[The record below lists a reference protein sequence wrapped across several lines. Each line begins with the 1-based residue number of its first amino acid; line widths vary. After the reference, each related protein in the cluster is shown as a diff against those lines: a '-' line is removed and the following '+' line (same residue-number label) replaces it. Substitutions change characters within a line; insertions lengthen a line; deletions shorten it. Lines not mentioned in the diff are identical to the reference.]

1 MARAHGRGS
10 TTPTIPIGT
19 VRGRRAAI
27 ASFVLAVLGSLAQA
41 WALVGLGRALG
52 ALLTAGGGAVAA
64 SVAGIAG
71 TAGGGAAGGGAAA
84 AGAWRPLL
92 LQAVLAAAAAGA
104 CQIGVEVLSRTSAT
118 REEGR
123 LRSRLL
129 AHLFDLGP
137 ARAAD
142 LRSGSTVSLLTDGVE
157 RVALYRQTFLAPTAA
172 AFASPALVLA
182 LLAVVIDPLPCLV
195 LLVAVVLVPGFIIAL
210 HLKVRR
216 SSSGSRRARTRLAGA
231 YLDAIQ
237 GLTTL
242 TLARAAAR
250 TAADLRRA
258 GEDNRRAVMGLLA
271 GNQLVILVTDCLFSL
286 FFIAAAAGMAL
297 VRLRAGAIDVGDALA
312 LVLTSFVLLEPLDR
326 VGAFFYVGMGGLANQ
341 RAMRRVLG
349 ARRPDGAAPDDGG
362 PVAPPGGRDDAAPA
376 LSLHRVTASWAGGGP
391 GSDGARGRAGRGG
404 ASGRGGHGGHGEH
417 AGRGGPGG
425 PGGPGRGR
433 EGAGAVVLSDVDLTV
448 ARGEHVALIGPSGAG
463 KSTLLALASG
473 DLLPAAGT
481 VRVGGIASTAA
492 TQDEVRAAGALVA
505 QSTWL
510 FAGTIADN
518 LRLADPTA
526 TPERMWRAL
535 ERANL
540 AQEVRL
546 MPAGLDTVVGE
557 NGMGLSGGQ
566 AQRVSLA
573 RAFLAD
579 RPLLLLDEPTS
590 QVDLAGE
597 AQIIEAIDRL
607 AEGRTVL
614 TVSHRAGALTGADRV
629 IRVADGAL
637 TPVAP
642 APGGPGS
649 AGTEPDAAAPAA
661 PESEA

>member
-10 TTPTIPIGT
+10 ATPTIPIGT
-19 VRGRRAAI
+19 VRGRRANA
-27 ASFVLAVLGSLAQA
+27 ASFALTVLSSLAQA
-41 WALVGLGRALG
+41 WALVGLGRSLG
-52 ALLTAGGGAVAA
+52 ALL
-64 SVAGIAG
+64 
-71 TAGGGAAGGGAAA
+71 AAGS
-84 AGAWRPLL
+84 GAWRPLL
-92 LQAVLAAAAAGA
+92 LQAVLAAAVAGA
-104 CQIGVEVLSRTSAT
+104 CQIGVEALSRTSAA

-172 AFASPALVLA
+172 SFASPALVLA

-195 LLVAVVLVPGFIIAL
+195 LLMAVVLVPGFIIAL
-210 HLKVRR
+210 HLRVRR

-349 ARRPDGAAPDDGG
+349 ARRAPGAAPDDGA
-362 PVAPPGGRDDAAPA
+362 PAVPPGGRDDAAPA
-376 LSLHRVTASWAGGGP
+376 LSLRRVTASWAG
-391 GSDGARGRAGRGG
+391 DGD
-404 ASGRGGHGGHGEH
+404 
-417 AGRGGPGG
+417 
-425 PGGPGRGR
+425 
-433 EGAGAVVLSDVDLTV
+433 GAVVLSDVDLTV

-481 VRVGGIASTAA
+481 VRVDGIASTAA
-492 TQDEVRAAGALVA
+492 TQDEVRAIGALVA

-607 AEGRTVL
+607 AAGRTVL

-642 APGGPGS
+642 AG
-649 AGTEPDAAAPAA
+649 AT

>member
-10 TTPTIPIGT
+10 ATPTIPIGT
-19 VRGRRAAI
+19 VRGRRANA
-27 ASFVLAVLGSLAQA
+27 ASFALTVLSSLAQA
-41 WALVGLGRALG
+41 WALVGLGRSLG
-52 ALLTAGGGAVAA
+52 ALLTAGSGSAA
-64 SVAGIAG
+64 P
-71 TAGGGAAGGGAAA
+71 GAAGS
-84 AGAWRPLL
+84 GAWRPLL
-92 LQAVLAAAAAGA
+92 LQAVLAAAVSGA
-104 CQIGVEVLSRTSAT
+104 CQIVVEALSRTSAA

-142 LRSGSTVSLLTDGVE
+142 LRSGSTVSLLTDGAE

-237 GLTTL
+237 GLITL

-250 TAADLRRA
+250 TATDLRRA

-349 ARRPDGAAPDDGG
+349 ARRAPGAPRARERRAPRRS
-362 PVAPPGGRDDAAPA
+362 V
-376 LSLHRVTASWAGGGP
+376 
-391 GSDGARGRAGRGG
+391 
-404 ASGRGGHGGHGEH
+404 
-417 AGRGGPGG
+417 
-425 PGGPGRGR
+425 
-433 EGAGAVVLSDVDLTV
+433 
-448 ARGEHVALIGPSGAG
+448 
-463 KSTLLALASG
+463 
-473 DLLPAAGT
+473 
-481 VRVGGIASTAA
+481 
-492 TQDEVRAAGALVA
+492 
-505 QSTWL
+505 
-510 FAGTIADN
+510 
-518 LRLADPTA
+518 
-526 TPERMWRAL
+526 
-535 ERANL
+535 
-540 AQEVRL
+540 
-546 MPAGLDTVVGE
+546 
-557 NGMGLSGGQ
+557 
-566 AQRVSLA
+566 
-573 RAFLAD
+573 
-579 RPLLLLDEPTS
+579 RPLRS
-590 QVDLAGE
+590 
-597 AQIIEAIDRL
+597 
-607 AEGRTVL
+607 
-614 TVSHRAGALTGADRV
+614 
-629 IRVADGAL
+629 
-637 TPVAP
+637 AP
-642 APGGPGS
+642 R
-649 AGTEPDAAAPAA
+649 PAA
-661 PESEA
+661 PHRRPPEPQGRRGRSGPGARHHRPRLDLRLPRRRIPG

>member
-10 TTPTIPIGT
+10 ATPTIPIGT
-19 VRGRRAAI
+19 VRGWRANAV
-27 ASFVLAVLGSLAQA
+27 SFALTVLSSLAQA
-41 WALVGLGRALG
+41 WALVGLGRSLG
-52 ALLTAGGGAVAA
+52 ALLTAGSGSAA
-64 SVAGIAG
+64 P
-71 TAGGGAAGGGAAA
+71 GAAGS
-84 AGAWRPLL
+84 GAWRPLL
-92 LQAVLAAAAAGA
+92 LQAVLAAAVAGA
-104 CQIGVEVLSRTSAT
+104 CQIGVEALSRTSAA

-172 AFASPALVLA
+172 SFASPALVLA

-195 LLVAVVLVPGFIIAL
+195 LLMAVVLVPGFIIAL
-210 HLKVRR
+210 HLRVRR

-349 ARRPDGAAPDDGG
+349 ARRAPGAAPDDGA
-362 PVAPPGGRDDAAPA
+362 PAAPPGGRDDAPA
-376 LSLHRVTASWAGGGP
+376 LSLRRVTASWAGDGAGA
-391 GSDGARGRAGRGG
+391 DGARGRGDRGRAVGRDDRAGRD
-404 ASGRGGHGGHGEH
+404 
-417 AGRGGPGG
+417 
-425 PGGPGRGR
+425 
-433 EGAGAVVLSDVDLTV
+433 GAGDVVLSDVDLTV

-492 TQDEVRAAGALVA
+492 TQDEVRATGALVA

-557 NGMGLSGGQ
+557 NGLGLSGGQ

-607 AEGRTVL
+607 AAGRTVL

-642 APGGPGS
+642 AG
-649 AGTEPDAAAPAA
+649 AT

>member
-52 ALLTAGGGAVAA
+52 ALLTAGGGAV
-64 SVAGIAG
+64 
-71 TAGGGAAGGGAAA
+71 A

-349 ARRPDGAAPDDGG
+349 ARRAPGAAPDDGA
-362 PVAPPGGRDDAAPA
+362 PAVPPGGRDDAAPA
-376 LSLHRVTASWAGGGP
+376 LSLRRVTASWAG
-391 GSDGARGRAGRGG
+391 DGD
-404 ASGRGGHGGHGEH
+404 
-417 AGRGGPGG
+417 
-425 PGGPGRGR
+425 
-433 EGAGAVVLSDVDLTV
+433 GAVVLSDVDLTV

-557 NGMGLSGGQ
+557 NGLGLSGGQ

-607 AEGRTVL
+607 AAGRTVL

-637 TPVAP
+637 TPVGPEP
-642 APGGPGS
+642 AVPGPG
-649 AGTEPDAAAPAA
+649 TT
-661 PESEA
+661 ESEA

>member
-19 VRGRRAAI
+19 VRGRRADA
-27 ASFVLAVLGSLAQA
+27 ASFALAVLSSLAQA
-41 WALVGLGRALG
+41 WALVGLGRGLG
-52 ALLTAGGGAVAA
+52 ALLAAGSGAAVP
-64 SVAGIAG
+64 
-71 TAGGGAAGGGAAA
+71 GAAGS
-84 AGAWRPLL
+84 GAWRPLLL
-92 LQAVLAAAAAGA
+92 LQAVLAAAVSGA
-104 CQIGVEVLSRTSAT
+104 CQIGVEALSRTSAA

-142 LRSGSTVSLLTDGVE
+142 LRSGSTVSLLTDGAE

-172 AFASPALVLA
+172 SFASPALVLA

-349 ARRPDGAAPDDGG
+349 ARRAPGAAPDDGA
-362 PVAPPGGRDDAAPA
+362 PAVPPGGRDAAPA
-376 LSLHRVTASWAGGGP
+376 LSLRRVTASWAG
-391 GSDGARGRAGRGG
+391 DGAGD
-404 ASGRGGHGGHGEH
+404 
-417 AGRGGPGG
+417 
-425 PGGPGRGR
+425 
-433 EGAGAVVLSDVDLTV
+433 VVLSDVDLTV

-492 TQDEVRAAGALVA
+492 TQDEVRAASALVA

-607 AEGRTVL
+607 AAGRTVL

-637 TPVAP
+637 TPV
-642 APGGPGS
+642 GP
-649 AGTEPDAAAPAA
+649 EPAA
-661 PESEA
+661 PGPGTTESEA

>member
-1 MARAHGRGS
+1 M
-10 TTPTIPIGT
+10 
-19 VRGRRAAI
+19 
-27 ASFVLAVLGSLAQA
+27 
-41 WALVGLGRALG
+41 
-52 ALLTAGGGAVAA
+52 
-64 SVAGIAG
+64 
-71 TAGGGAAGGGAAA
+71 
-84 AGAWRPLL
+84 
-92 LQAVLAAAAAGA
+92 
-104 CQIGVEVLSRTSAT
+104 
-118 REEGR
+118 
-123 LRSRLL
+123 
-129 AHLFDLGP
+129 
-137 ARAAD
+137 
-142 LRSGSTVSLLTDGVE
+142 
-157 RVALYRQTFLAPTAA
+157 
-172 AFASPALVLA
+172 
-182 LLAVVIDPLPCLV
+182 
-195 LLVAVVLVPGFIIAL
+195 AVVLVPGFIIAL

-349 ARRPDGAAPDDGG
+349 ARRAPGAAPDDGA
-362 PVAPPGGRDDAAPA
+362 PAVPPGGRDDAAPA
-376 LSLHRVTASWAGGGP
+376 LSLRRVTASWAGNG
-391 GSDGARGRAGRGG
+391 D
-404 ASGRGGHGGHGEH
+404 
-417 AGRGGPGG
+417 
-425 PGGPGRGR
+425 
-433 EGAGAVVLSDVDLTV
+433 GAVVLSDVDLTV

-557 NGMGLSGGQ
+557 NGLGLSGGQ

-607 AEGRTVL
+607 AAGRTVL

-637 TPVAP
+637 TPVGPEPVAT
-642 APGGPGS
+642 GPGTTGP
-649 AGTEPDAAAPAA
+649 GTT
-661 PESEA
+661 ESEA

>member
-1 MARAHGRGS
+1 MARVHGRGS

-19 VRGRRAAI
+19 VRGRRADA
-27 ASFVLAVLGSLAQA
+27 ASFALAVLSSLAQA
-41 WALVGLGRALG
+41 WALVGLGRGLG
-52 ALLTAGGGAVAA
+52 ALLAAGSGATAP
-64 SVAGIAG
+64 
-71 TAGGGAAGGGAAA
+71 GAAGP
-84 AGAWRPLL
+84 GAWRPLL
-92 LQAVLAAAAAGA
+92 LQAVLAAAVSGV
-104 CQIGVEVLSRTSAT
+104 CQIGVEALSRTSAA

-142 LRSGSTVSLLTDGVE
+142 LRSGSTVSLLTDGAE

-210 HLKVRR
+210 HLRVRR

-297 VRLRAGAIDVGDALA
+297 VRLRAGAINVGDALA

-349 ARRPDGAAPDDGG
+349 ARRAPGAAPDDGA
-362 PVAPPGGRDDAAPA
+362 PAVPPGGRDDAAPA
-376 LSLHRVTASWAGGGP
+376 LSLRRVTASWAGNGDGP
-391 GSDGARGRAGRGG
+391 
-404 ASGRGGHGGHGEH
+404 
-417 AGRGGPGG
+417 
-425 PGGPGRGR
+425 
-433 EGAGAVVLSDVDLTV
+433 VVLSDVDLTV

-557 NGMGLSGGQ
+557 NGLGLSGGQ

-607 AEGRTVL
+607 AAGRTVL

-637 TPVAP
+637 TPVGPEP
-642 APGGPGS
+642 AVPGPAGPEPAVPGPG
-649 AGTEPDAAAPAA
+649 TT
-661 PESEA
+661 ESEA

>member
-19 VRGRRAAI
+19 VRGRRADA
-27 ASFVLAVLGSLAQA
+27 ASFALAVLSSLAQA
-41 WALVGLGRALG
+41 WALVGLGRGLG
-52 ALLTAGGGAVAA
+52 ALL
-64 SVAGIAG
+64 
-71 TAGGGAAGGGAAA
+71 AAGSGATGS
-84 AGAWRPLL
+84 GAWRPLL

-104 CQIGVEVLSRTSAT
+104 CQIVVEALSRTSAA

-142 LRSGSTVSLLTDGVE
+142 LRSGSTVSLLTDGAE

-349 ARRPDGAAPDDGG
+349 ARRAPGAAPDDGA
-362 PVAPPGGRDDAAPA
+362 PAVPPGGRDDAAPA
-376 LSLHRVTASWAGGGP
+376 LSLRRVTASWAGNGDGA
-391 GSDGARGRAGRGG
+391 DGARGRGGRTGCDG
-404 ASGRGGHGGHGEH
+404 ADGRD
-417 AGRGGPGG
+417 
-425 PGGPGRGR
+425 
-433 EGAGAVVLSDVDLTV
+433 GAGDVVLSDVDLTV

-557 NGMGLSGGQ
+557 NGLGLSGGQ

-607 AEGRTVL
+607 AAGRTVL

-637 TPVAP
+637 TPV
-642 APGGPGS
+642 GP
-649 AGTEPDAAAPAA
+649 EPAA
-661 PESEA
+661 PGPVATGPGTTGPGTTESEA

>member
-19 VRGRRAAI
+19 VRGRRADA
-27 ASFVLAVLGSLAQA
+27 ASFALAVLSSLAQA
-41 WALVGLGRALG
+41 WALVGLGRGLG
-52 ALLTAGGGAVAA
+52 ALL
-64 SVAGIAG
+64 
-71 TAGGGAAGGGAAA
+71 AAGSGATAPGA
-84 AGAWRPLL
+84 TGPGAWRPLL
-92 LQAVLAAAAAGA
+92 LQAVLAAAVSGA
-104 CQIGVEVLSRTSAT
+104 CQIVVEALSRTSAA

-142 LRSGSTVSLLTDGVE
+142 LRSGSTVSLLTDGAE

-349 ARRPDGAAPDDGG
+349 ARRAPGAAPDDGA
-362 PVAPPGGRDDAAPA
+362 PAVPPGGRDDAAPA
-376 LSLHRVTASWAGGGP
+376 LSLRRVTASWAGNG
-391 GSDGARGRAGRGG
+391 D
-404 ASGRGGHGGHGEH
+404 
-417 AGRGGPGG
+417 
-425 PGGPGRGR
+425 
-433 EGAGAVVLSDVDLTV
+433 GAVVLSDVDLTV

-557 NGMGLSGGQ
+557 NGLGLSGGQ

-607 AEGRTVL
+607 AAGRTVL

-637 TPVAP
+637 TPVGPEP
-642 APGGPGS
+642 AVPGPG
-649 AGTEPDAAAPAA
+649 TT
-661 PESEA
+661 ESEA

>member
-10 TTPTIPIGT
+10 TIPTIPIGT
-19 VRGRRAAI
+19 VRGRRANA
-27 ASFVLAVLGSLAQA
+27 ASFALTVLSSLAQA
-41 WALVGLGRALG
+41 WALVGLGRSLG
-52 ALLTAGGGAVAA
+52 ALLAA
-64 SVAGIAG
+64 SS
-71 TAGGGAAGGGAAA
+71 GAAA
-84 AGAWRPLL
+84 PSAAGSGAWRPLL
-92 LQAVLAAAAAGA
+92 LQAVLAAAVAGA
-104 CQIGVEVLSRTSAT
+104 CQIGVEALSRTSAT

-172 AFASPALVLA
+172 SFASPALVLA

-231 YLDAIQ
+231 HLDAIQ

-286 FFIAAAAGMAL
+286 FFIAATAGMAL

-349 ARRPDGAAPDDGG
+349 TRRTAGAAPDDGA
-362 PVAPPGGRDDAAPA
+362 PAAPPGEWDNASPA
-376 LSLHRVTASWAGGGP
+376 LSLRRVTASWAG
-391 GSDGARGRAGRGG
+391 DGAGSR
-404 ASGRGGHGGHGEH
+404 SE
-417 AGRGGPGG
+417 
-425 PGGPGRGR
+425 
-433 EGAGAVVLSDVDLTV
+433 
-448 ARGEHVALIGPSGAG
+448 
-463 KSTLLALASG
+463 
-473 DLLPAAGT
+473 
-481 VRVGGIASTAA
+481 
-492 TQDEVRAAGALVA
+492 
-505 QSTWL
+505 
-510 FAGTIADN
+510 
-518 LRLADPTA
+518 
-526 TPERMWRAL
+526 ERR
-535 ERANL
+535 
-540 AQEVRL
+540 
-546 MPAGLDTVVGE
+546 
-557 NGMGLSGGQ
+557 
-566 AQRVSLA
+566 
-573 RAFLAD
+573 
-579 RPLLLLDEPTS
+579 
-590 QVDLAGE
+590 
-597 AQIIEAIDRL
+597 
-607 AEGRTVL
+607 
-614 TVSHRAGALTGADRV
+614 
-629 IRVADGAL
+629 
-637 TPVAP
+637 
-642 APGGPGS
+642 
-649 AGTEPDAAAPAA
+649 
-661 PESEA
+661 

>member
-19 VRGRRAAI
+19 VRGRRADA
-27 ASFVLAVLGSLAQA
+27 ASFALAVLSSLAQA
-41 WALVGLGRALG
+41 WALVGLGRGLG
-52 ALLTAGGGAVAA
+52 ALLAA
-64 SVAGIAG
+64 SSGA
-71 TAGGGAAGGGAAA
+71 TAP
-84 AGAWRPLL
+84 GAWRPLL
-92 LQAVLAAAAAGA
+92 LQAVLAAAVSGA
-104 CQIGVEVLSRTSAT
+104 CQIVVEILSRTSAA

-142 LRSGSTVSLLTDGVE
+142 LRSGSTVSLLTDGAE

-349 ARRPDGAAPDDGG
+349 ARRAPGAAPDDGA
-362 PVAPPGGRDDAAPA
+362 PAVPPGGRDDAAPA
-376 LSLHRVTASWAGGGP
+376 LSLRRVTASWAGNGDGP
-391 GSDGARGRAGRGG
+391 
-404 ASGRGGHGGHGEH
+404 
-417 AGRGGPGG
+417 
-425 PGGPGRGR
+425 
-433 EGAGAVVLSDVDLTV
+433 VVLSDVDLTV

-557 NGMGLSGGQ
+557 NGLGLSGGQ

-607 AEGRTVL
+607 AAGRTVL

-642 APGGPGS
+642 EPVATGPG
-649 AGTEPDAAAPAA
+649 TT
-661 PESEA
+661 ESEA

>member
-19 VRGRRAAI
+19 VRGRRADA
-27 ASFVLAVLGSLAQA
+27 ASFALAVLSSLAQA
-41 WALVGLGRALG
+41 WALVGLGRGLG
-52 ALLTAGGGAVAA
+52 ALLAA
-64 SVAGIAG
+64 SSGA
-71 TAGGGAAGGGAAA
+71 TAPGAAA
-84 AGAWRPLL
+84 PGAWRPLL
-92 LQAVLAAAAAGA
+92 LQAVLAAAVSGA
-104 CQIGVEVLSRTSAT
+104 CQIVVEILSRTSAA

-172 AFASPALVLA
+172 SFASPALVLA

-349 ARRPDGAAPDDGG
+349 ARRAPGAAPDDGA
-362 PVAPPGGRDDAAPA
+362 PAVPPGGRDDAAPA
-376 LSLHRVTASWAGGGP
+376 LSLRRVTASWAGNG
-391 GSDGARGRAGRGG
+391 D
-404 ASGRGGHGGHGEH
+404 
-417 AGRGGPGG
+417 
-425 PGGPGRGR
+425 
-433 EGAGAVVLSDVDLTV
+433 GAVVLSDVDLTV

-607 AEGRTVL
+607 AAGRTVL

-637 TPVAP
+637 TPA
-642 APGGPGS
+642 GP
-649 AGTEPDAAAPAA
+649 EPAA
-661 PESEA
+661 PGPGTTGPGTTESEA

>member
-19 VRGRRAAI
+19 VRGRRADA
-27 ASFVLAVLGSLAQA
+27 ASFALAVLSSLAQA
-41 WALVGLGRALG
+41 WALVGLGRGLG
-52 ALLTAGGGAVAA
+52 ALL
-64 SVAGIAG
+64 
-71 TAGGGAAGGGAAA
+71 AAGSGATAP
-84 AGAWRPLL
+84 GAWRPLL
-92 LQAVLAAAAAGA
+92 LQAVLAAAVSGA
-104 CQIGVEVLSRTSAT
+104 CQIVVEALSRTSAA

-142 LRSGSTVSLLTDGVE
+142 LRSGSTVSLLTDGAE

-195 LLVAVVLVPGFIIAL
+195 LLMAVVLVPGFIIAL

-349 ARRPDGAAPDDGG
+349 ARRAPGAAPDDGA
-362 PVAPPGGRDDAAPA
+362 PAVPPGGRDDAAPA
-376 LSLHRVTASWAGGGP
+376 LSLRRVTASWAGDGAGA
-391 GSDGARGRAGRGG
+391 DGARGRGDRGRAAGRDD
-404 ASGRGGHGGHGEH
+404 R
-417 AGRGGPGG
+417 AGRD
-425 PGGPGRGR
+425 
-433 EGAGAVVLSDVDLTV
+433 GAGDVVLSDVDLTV

-607 AEGRTVL
+607 AAGRTVL

-637 TPVAP
+637 TPVGPEPVAT
-642 APGGPGS
+642 GPGTTGP
-649 AGTEPDAAAPAA
+649 GTT
-661 PESEA
+661 ESEA

>member
-19 VRGRRAAI
+19 VRGRRADA
-27 ASFVLAVLGSLAQA
+27 ASFALAVLSSLAQA
-41 WALVGLGRALG
+41 WALVGLGRSLG
-52 ALLTAGGGAVAA
+52 ALL
-64 SVAGIAG
+64 
-71 TAGGGAAGGGAAA
+71 AAGSGATAPGA
-84 AGAWRPLL
+84 TAPGAWPPLL
-92 LQAVLAAAAAGA
+92 LQVVLAAAVSGA
-104 CQIGVEVLSRTSAT
+104 CQIVVEALSRTSAA

-142 LRSGSTVSLLTDGVE
+142 LRSGSTVSLLTDGAE

-297 VRLRAGAIDVGDALA
+297 IRLRAGAIDVGDALA

-349 ARRPDGAAPDDGG
+349 ARRAPGAAPDDGA
-362 PVAPPGGRDDAAPA
+362 PAVPPGGRDDAAPA
-376 LSLHRVTASWAGGGP
+376 LSLRRVTASWAGNGDGA
-391 GSDGARGRAGRGG
+391 DGARGRDGRAGRGG
-404 ASGRGGHGGHGEH
+404 RSHPAPGRGAPDGAPGRGGRT
-417 AGRGGPGG
+417 GRDGAD
-425 PGGPGRGR
+425 GRD
-433 EGAGAVVLSDVDLTV
+433 GAGDVVLSDVDLTV

-557 NGMGLSGGQ
+557 NGLGLSGGQ

-607 AEGRTVL
+607 AAGRTVL

-637 TPVAP
+637 TPVGP
-642 APGGPGS
+642 EPVAPGPAGPEPAVPGPG
-649 AGTEPDAAAPAA
+649 TT
-661 PESEA
+661 ESED

>member
-19 VRGRRAAI
+19 VRGRRANAG
-27 ASFVLAVLGSLAQA
+27 SFALTVLSSLAQA
-41 WALVGLGRALG
+41 WALVGLGRSLG
-52 ALLTAGGGAVAA
+52 ALLTAGSGSAA
-64 SVAGIAG
+64 P
-71 TAGGGAAGGGAAA
+71 GAAGS
-84 AGAWRPLL
+84 GAWRPLL
-92 LQAVLAAAAAGA
+92 LQAVLAAAVSGA
-104 CQIGVEVLSRTSAT
+104 CQIVVEALSRTSAA

-142 LRSGSTVSLLTDGVE
+142 LRSGSTVSLLTDGAE

-349 ARRPDGAAPDDGG
+349 ARRAPGAAPDDGA
-362 PVAPPGGRDDAAPA
+362 PAVPPGGRDDAAPA
-376 LSLHRVTASWAGGGP
+376 LSLRRVTASWAGNG
-391 GSDGARGRAGRGG
+391 D
-404 ASGRGGHGGHGEH
+404 
-417 AGRGGPGG
+417 
-425 PGGPGRGR
+425 
-433 EGAGAVVLSDVDLTV
+433 GAVVLSDVDLTV

-557 NGMGLSGGQ
+557 NGLGLSGGQ

-607 AEGRTVL
+607 AAGRTVL

-637 TPVAP
+637 TPVGPEPVAT
-642 APGGPGS
+642 GPGTTGP
-649 AGTEPDAAAPAA
+649 GTT
-661 PESEA
+661 ESEA

>member
-1 MARAHGRGS
+1 M
-10 TTPTIPIGT
+10 
-19 VRGRRAAI
+19 
-27 ASFVLAVLGSLAQA
+27 
-41 WALVGLGRALG
+41 
-52 ALLTAGGGAVAA
+52 
-64 SVAGIAG
+64 
-71 TAGGGAAGGGAAA
+71 
-84 AGAWRPLL
+84 
-92 LQAVLAAAAAGA
+92 
-104 CQIGVEVLSRTSAT
+104 
-118 REEGR
+118 
-123 LRSRLL
+123 
-129 AHLFDLGP
+129 
-137 ARAAD
+137 
-142 LRSGSTVSLLTDGVE
+142 
-157 RVALYRQTFLAPTAA
+157 
-172 AFASPALVLA
+172 
-182 LLAVVIDPLPCLV
+182 
-195 LLVAVVLVPGFIIAL
+195 
-210 HLKVRR
+210 
-216 SSSGSRRARTRLAGA
+216 
-231 YLDAIQ
+231 
-237 GLTTL
+237 
-242 TLARAAAR
+242 
-250 TAADLRRA
+250 
-258 GEDNRRAVMGLLA
+258 
-271 GNQLVILVTDCLFSL
+271 
-286 FFIAAAAGMAL
+286 
-297 VRLRAGAIDVGDALA
+297 
-312 LVLTSFVLLEPLDR
+312 
-326 VGAFFYVGMGGLANQ
+326 
-341 RAMRRVLG
+341 
-349 ARRPDGAAPDDGG
+349 
-362 PVAPPGGRDDAAPA
+362 
-376 LSLHRVTASWAGGGP
+376 
-391 GSDGARGRAGRGG
+391 
-404 ASGRGGHGGHGEH
+404 
-417 AGRGGPGG
+417 
-425 PGGPGRGR
+425 
-433 EGAGAVVLSDVDLTV
+433 LSDVDLTV

-607 AEGRTVL
+607 AAGRTVL

-637 TPVAP
+637 TPVGSGP
-642 APGGPGS
+642 AGP
-649 AGTEPDAAAPAA
+649 EPAA
-661 PESEA
+661 PGPGTTGPGTTESEA

>member
-10 TTPTIPIGT
+10 ATPTIPIGT
-19 VRGRRAAI
+19 VRGRRANA
-27 ASFVLAVLGSLAQA
+27 ASFALTVLSSLAQA
-41 WALVGLGRALG
+41 WALVGLGRSLG
-52 ALLTAGGGAVAA
+52 ALLAAGSGSAA
-64 SVAGIAG
+64 P
-71 TAGGGAAGGGAAA
+71 GAAGS
-84 AGAWRPLL
+84 GAWRPLL
-92 LQAVLAAAAAGA
+92 LQAVLAAAVAGA
-104 CQIGVEVLSRTSAT
+104 CQIGVEALSRTSAA

-172 AFASPALVLA
+172 SFASPALVLA

-195 LLVAVVLVPGFIIAL
+195 LLMAVVLVPGFIIAL

-286 FFIAAAAGMAL
+286 FFIAATAGMAL

-349 ARRPDGAAPDDGG
+349 ARRTAGAAPDDGA
-362 PVAPPGGRDDAAPA
+362 PAAPPGGRDDAAPA
-376 LSLHRVTASWAGGGP
+376 LSLRRVTASWAGDGAGA
-391 GSDGARGRAGRGG
+391 DGARGRGDRGRAAGRDD
-404 ASGRGGHGGHGEH
+404 R
-417 AGRGGPGG
+417 AGRDGDGG
-425 PGGPGRGR
+425 RD
-433 EGAGAVVLSDVDLTV
+433 GAGDVVLSDVDLTV

-481 VRVGGIASTAA
+481 VRVDGIASTAA

-557 NGMGLSGGQ
+557 NGLGLSGGQ

-607 AEGRTVL
+607 AAGRTVL

-642 APGGPGS
+642 P
-649 AGTEPDAAAPAA
+649 AAPAGA
-661 PESEA
+661 TPESEA

>member
-19 VRGRRAAI
+19 VRGRRADA
-27 ASFVLAVLGSLAQA
+27 ASFALAVLSSLAQA
-41 WALVGLGRALG
+41 WALVGLGRGLG
-52 ALLTAGGGAVAA
+52 ALLAA
-64 SVAGIAG
+64 SSGA
-71 TAGGGAAGGGAAA
+71 TAP
-84 AGAWRPLL
+84 GAWRPLL
-92 LQAVLAAAAAGA
+92 LQAVLAAAVSGA
-104 CQIGVEVLSRTSAT
+104 CQIVVEILSRTSAA

-142 LRSGSTVSLLTDGVE
+142 LRSGSTVSLLTDGAE

-286 FFIAAAAGMAL
+286 FFIAAAAGMSL
-297 VRLRAGAIDVGDALA
+297 IRLRAGAIDVGDALA

-349 ARRPDGAAPDDGG
+349 ARRAPGAAPDDGA
-362 PVAPPGGRDDAAPA
+362 PAVPPGGRDDAAPA
-376 LSLHRVTASWAGGGP
+376 LSLRRVTASWAGN
-391 GSDGARGRAGRGG
+391 
-404 ASGRGGHGGHGEH
+404 
-417 AGRGGPGG
+417 
-425 PGGPGRGR
+425 
-433 EGAGAVVLSDVDLTV
+433 GAGAVVLSDVDLTV

-557 NGMGLSGGQ
+557 NGLGLSGGQ

-607 AEGRTVL
+607 AAGRTVL

-637 TPVAP
+637 TPVGP
-642 APGGPGS
+642 EPVAPGPAGPEPAVPGPG
-649 AGTEPDAAAPAA
+649 TT
-661 PESEA
+661 ESEA

>member
-19 VRGRRAAI
+19 VRGRRAGA
-27 ASFVLAVLGSLAQA
+27 ASFALAVLSSLAQA
-41 WALVGLGRALG
+41 WALVGLGRGLG
-52 ALLTAGGGAVAA
+52 ALL
-64 SVAGIAG
+64 
-71 TAGGGAAGGGAAA
+71 AAGSGATAP
-84 AGAWRPLL
+84 GAWRPLL
-92 LQAVLAAAAAGA
+92 LQAVLAAAVSGA
-104 CQIGVEVLSRTSAT
+104 CQIVVEALSRTSAA

-129 AHLFDLGP
+129 GHLFDLGP

-172 AFASPALVLA
+172 SFASPALVLA

-195 LLVAVVLVPGFIIAL
+195 LLMAVVLVPGFIIAL
-210 HLKVRR
+210 HLRVRR

-349 ARRPDGAAPDDGG
+349 ARRAPGAAPDDGA
-362 PVAPPGGRDDAAPA
+362 PAVPPGGRDDAAPA
-376 LSLHRVTASWAGGGP
+376 LSLRRVTASWAGNGDGP
-391 GSDGARGRAGRGG
+391 
-404 ASGRGGHGGHGEH
+404 
-417 AGRGGPGG
+417 
-425 PGGPGRGR
+425 
-433 EGAGAVVLSDVDLTV
+433 VVLSDVDLTV
-448 ARGEHVALIGPSGAG
+448 ARGEHVALVGPSGAG

-557 NGMGLSGGQ
+557 NGLGLSGGQ

-607 AEGRTVL
+607 AAGRTVL

-642 APGGPGS
+642 
-649 AGTEPDAAAPAA
+649 EPAA
-661 PESEA
+661 PGPGTTESEA

>member
-52 ALLTAGGGAVAA
+52 ALLTAGGGAV
-64 SVAGIAG
+64 
-71 TAGGGAAGGGAAA
+71 A

-142 LRSGSTVSLLTDGVE
+142 LRSGSTVSLLTDGAE

-210 HLKVRR
+210 HLRVRR

-376 LSLHRVTASWAGGGP
+376 LSLRRVTASWAG
-391 GSDGARGRAGRGG
+391 DGD
-404 ASGRGGHGGHGEH
+404 
-417 AGRGGPGG
+417 
-425 PGGPGRGR
+425 
-433 EGAGAVVLSDVDLTV
+433 GAVVLSDVDLTV

-492 TQDEVRAAGALVA
+492 TQDEVRAASALVA

-557 NGMGLSGGQ
+557 NGLGLSGGQ

-607 AEGRTVL
+607 AAGRTVL

-637 TPVAP
+637 TPV
-642 APGGPGS
+642 GP
-649 AGTEPDAAAPAA
+649 EPAA
-661 PESEA
+661 PGPAGPEPAAPGPGTTGPGTTESEA

>member
-19 VRGRRAAI
+19 VRGRRADAV
-27 ASFVLAVLGSLAQA
+27 SFALAVLSSLAQA
-41 WALVGLGRALG
+41 WALVGLGRGLG
-52 ALLTAGGGAVAA
+52 ALL
-64 SVAGIAG
+64 
-71 TAGGGAAGGGAAA
+71 AAGSGATAP
-84 AGAWRPLL
+84 GAWPPLL
-92 LQAVLAAAAAGA
+92 LQAVLAAAVSGA
-104 CQIGVEVLSRTSAT
+104 CQIVVEALSRTSAA

-142 LRSGSTVSLLTDGVE
+142 LRSGSTVSLLTDGAE

-349 ARRPDGAAPDDGG
+349 ARRAPGAAPDDGA
-362 PVAPPGGRDDAAPA
+362 PAVPPGGRDDAAPA
-376 LSLHRVTASWAGGGP
+376 LSLRRVTASWAGDGAGA
-391 GSDGARGRAGRGG
+391 DGARGRDGAGRGG
-404 ASGRGGHGGHGEH
+404 RPHPAPGRGASDGAPGRGGRT
-417 AGRGGPGG
+417 GRD
-425 PGGPGRGR
+425 
-433 EGAGAVVLSDVDLTV
+433 GAGDVVLSDVDLTV
-448 ARGEHVALIGPSGAG
+448 ARGEHVALVGPSGAG

-510 FAGTIADN
+510 FAGTIAYN
-518 LRLADPTA
+518 LRLADPA
-526 TPERMWRAL
+526 AGPERMWQAL

-540 AQEVRL
+540 AEEVRL

-557 NGMGLSGGQ
+557 NGLGLSGGQ

-607 AEGRTVL
+607 AAGRTVL

-637 TPVAP
+637 TPVGP
-642 APGGPGS
+642 EPVAPGPVATGPG
-649 AGTEPDAAAPAA
+649 TT
-661 PESEA
+661 ESEA

>member
-19 VRGRRAAI
+19 VRGRRADA
-27 ASFVLAVLGSLAQA
+27 ASFALAVLSSLAQA
-41 WALVGLGRALG
+41 WALVGLGRSLG
-52 ALLTAGGGAVAA
+52 ALL
-64 SVAGIAG
+64 
-71 TAGGGAAGGGAAA
+71 AAGSGATAP
-84 AGAWRPLL
+84 GAWPPLL
-92 LQAVLAAAAAGA
+92 LQAVLAAAVSGA
-104 CQIGVEVLSRTSAT
+104 CQIVVEILSRTSAA
-118 REEGR
+118 REESR

-142 LRSGSTVSLLTDGVE
+142 LRSGSTVSLLTDGAE

-349 ARRPDGAAPDDGG
+349 ARRAPGAAPDDGA
-362 PVAPPGGRDDAAPA
+362 PAVPPGGRDDAAPA
-376 LSLHRVTASWAGGGP
+376 LSLRRVTASWAGNGDGP
-391 GSDGARGRAGRGG
+391 
-404 ASGRGGHGGHGEH
+404 
-417 AGRGGPGG
+417 
-425 PGGPGRGR
+425 
-433 EGAGAVVLSDVDLTV
+433 VVLSDVDLTV

-557 NGMGLSGGQ
+557 NGLGLSGGQ

-607 AEGRTVL
+607 AAGRTVL

-637 TPVAP
+637 TPVGP
-642 APGGPGS
+642 EPVAPGPVATGPGT
-649 AGTEPDAAAPAA
+649 A
-661 PESEA
+661 ESEA

>member
-19 VRGRRAAI
+19 VRGRRADAG
-27 ASFVLAVLGSLAQA
+27 SFALAVLSSLAQA
-41 WALVGLGRALG
+41 WALVGLGRGLG
-52 ALLTAGGGAVAA
+52 ALLAAGSGAAVP
-64 SVAGIAG
+64 
-71 TAGGGAAGGGAAA
+71 GAAGS
-84 AGAWRPLL
+84 GAWRPLLL
-92 LQAVLAAAAAGA
+92 LQAVLAAAVSGA
-104 CQIGVEVLSRTSAT
+104 CQIGVEALSRTSAV

-172 AFASPALVLA
+172 SFASPALVLA

-210 HLKVRR
+210 HLRVRR

-349 ARRPDGAAPDDGG
+349 ARRAPGAAPDDGA
-362 PVAPPGGRDDAAPA
+362 PAVPPGGRDDAAPA
-376 LSLHRVTASWAGGGP
+376 LSLRRVTASWVGDGAGA
-391 GSDGARGRAGRGG
+391 DGARGRGGRAGRD
-404 ASGRGGHGGHGEH
+404 
-417 AGRGGPGG
+417 
-425 PGGPGRGR
+425 
-433 EGAGAVVLSDVDLTV
+433 GAGDVVLSDVDLTV

-607 AEGRTVL
+607 AAGRTVL

-637 TPVAP
+637 TPV
-642 APGGPGS
+642 GS
-649 AGTEPDAAAPAA
+649 GPAA
-661 PESEA
+661 PRPGTTGPGTTESEA

>member
-19 VRGRRAAI
+19 VRGRRANA
-27 ASFVLAVLGSLAQA
+27 ASFALTVLSSLAQA
-41 WALVGLGRALG
+41 WALVDLGRSLG
-52 ALLTAGGGAVAA
+52 ALLAAGSGSAA
-64 SVAGIAG
+64 P
-71 TAGGGAAGGGAAA
+71 GAAGS
-84 AGAWRPLL
+84 GAWRPLL
-92 LQAVLAAAAAGA
+92 LQAVLAAAVSGA
-104 CQIGVEVLSRTSAT
+104 CQIVVEILSRTSAA

-142 LRSGSTVSLLTDGVE
+142 LRSGSTVSLLTDGAE

-297 VRLRAGAIDVGDALA
+297 IRLRAGAIDVGDALA

-349 ARRPDGAAPDDGG
+349 ARRAPGATPDDGA
-362 PVAPPGGRDDAAPA
+362 PAVPPGGRDDAAPA
-376 LSLHRVTASWAGGGP
+376 LSLRRVTASWAGNGDGA
-391 GSDGARGRAGRGG
+391 DGARGRGGRAGRDGAGG
-404 ASGRGGHGGHGEH
+404 RDGD
-417 AGRGGPGG
+417 
-425 PGGPGRGR
+425 
-433 EGAGAVVLSDVDLTV
+433 GAVVLSDVDLTV

-557 NGMGLSGGQ
+557 NGLGLSGGQ

-607 AEGRTVL
+607 AAGRTVL

-637 TPVAP
+637 TPVGP
-642 APGGPGS
+642 EPVAPGPVATGPGTTGP
-649 AGTEPDAAAPAA
+649 GTT
-661 PESEA
+661 ESEA

>member
-19 VRGRRAAI
+19 VRGRRADA
-27 ASFVLAVLGSLAQA
+27 ASFALAVLSSLAQA
-41 WALVGLGRALG
+41 WALVGLGRGLG
-52 ALLTAGGGAVAA
+52 ALLAA
-64 SVAGIAG
+64 SSGA
-71 TAGGGAAGGGAAA
+71 TAP
-84 AGAWRPLL
+84 GAWRPLL
-92 LQAVLAAAAAGA
+92 LQAVLAAAVSGA
-104 CQIGVEVLSRTSAT
+104 CQIVVEILSRTSAA

-142 LRSGSTVSLLTDGVE
+142 LRSGSTVSLLTDGAE

-349 ARRPDGAAPDDGG
+349 ARRAPGAAPDDGA
-362 PVAPPGGRDDAAPA
+362 PAVPPGGRDDAAPA
-376 LSLHRVTASWAGGGP
+376 LSLRRVTASWAGN
-391 GSDGARGRAGRGG
+391 
-404 ASGRGGHGGHGEH
+404 
-417 AGRGGPGG
+417 
-425 PGGPGRGR
+425 
-433 EGAGAVVLSDVDLTV
+433 GAGAVVLSDVDLTV

-557 NGMGLSGGQ
+557 NGLGLSGGQ

-607 AEGRTVL
+607 AAGRTVL

-637 TPVAP
+637 TPVGP
-642 APGGPGS
+642 EPVAPGPAGPEPAVPGPG
-649 AGTEPDAAAPAA
+649 TT
-661 PESEA
+661 ESEA

>member
-19 VRGRRAAI
+19 VRGRRAGA
-27 ASFVLAVLGSLAQA
+27 ASFALAVLSSLAQA
-41 WALVGLGRALG
+41 WALVGLGRGLG
-52 ALLTAGGGAVAA
+52 ALLTAG
-64 SVAGIAG
+64 S
-71 TAGGGAAGGGAAA
+71 GAAA
-84 AGAWRPLL
+84 PGATGLGAWRPLL
-92 LQAVLAAAAAGA
+92 LQAVLAAAVSGA
-104 CQIGVEVLSRTSAT
+104 CQIGVEALSRTSAA

-142 LRSGSTVSLLTDGVE
+142 LRSGSTVSLLTDGAE

-349 ARRPDGAAPDDGG
+349 ARRAPGAAPDDGA
-362 PVAPPGGRDDAAPA
+362 PAVPPGGRDAAPA
-376 LSLHRVTASWAGGGP
+376 LSLRRVTASWAGDGV
-391 GSDGARGRAGRGG
+391 GSDGARSHGDRAGRDGAGG
-404 ASGRGGHGGHGEH
+404 RDGD
-417 AGRGGPGG
+417 
-425 PGGPGRGR
+425 
-433 EGAGAVVLSDVDLTV
+433 GAVVLSDVDLTV

-607 AEGRTVL
+607 AAGRTVL

-637 TPVAP
+637 TPVGPEPVAT
-642 APGGPGS
+642 GPG
-649 AGTEPDAAAPAA
+649 TT
-661 PESEA
+661 ESEA

>member
-64 SVAGIAG
+64 
-71 TAGGGAAGGGAAA
+71 
-84 AGAWRPLL
+84 GAWRPLL

-104 CQIGVEVLSRTSAT
+104 CQVGVEVLSRTSAT

-142 LRSGSTVSLLTDGVE
+142 LRSGSTVSLLTDGAE

-210 HLKVRR
+210 HLRVRR

-242 TLARAAAR
+242 TLARAASR

-391 GSDGARGRAGRGG
+391 GSDGARGCAGRVG
-404 ASGRGGHGGHGEH
+404 ASGRGGHGGHGGHGEH

-425 PGGPGRGR
+425 PGGPDRGR

-448 ARGEHVALIGPSGAG
+448 ARGEHVALVGPSGAG

-492 TQDEVRAAGALVA
+492 TQDEVRAASALVA

-526 TPERMWRAL
+526 GPERMWRAL

-557 NGMGLSGGQ
+557 NGLGLSGGQ

-607 AEGRTVL
+607 AAGRTVL

-637 TPVAP
+637 TPLAP

-649 AGTEPDAAAPAA
+649 AGTEPDVPAPAVPGPDAAAPAA

>member
-19 VRGRRAAI
+19 VRGRRADA
-27 ASFVLAVLGSLAQA
+27 ASFALAVLSSLAQA
-41 WALVGLGRALG
+41 WALVGLGRSLG
-52 ALLTAGGGAVAA
+52 ALLAAGSGATAP
-64 SVAGIAG
+64 
-71 TAGGGAAGGGAAA
+71 GAAGS
-84 AGAWRPLL
+84 GAWPPLL
-92 LQAVLAAAAAGA
+92 LQVVLAAAVSGA
-104 CQIGVEVLSRTSAT
+104 CQIVVEALSRTSAA

-142 LRSGSTVSLLTDGVE
+142 LRSGSTVSLLTDGAE

-250 TAADLRRA
+250 TATDLRRA

-349 ARRPDGAAPDDGG
+349 ARRAPGAAPDDGA
-362 PVAPPGGRDDAAPA
+362 PAVPPGGRDDAAPA
-376 LSLHRVTASWAGGGP
+376 LSLRRVTASWAGNGDGP
-391 GSDGARGRAGRGG
+391 
-404 ASGRGGHGGHGEH
+404 
-417 AGRGGPGG
+417 
-425 PGGPGRGR
+425 
-433 EGAGAVVLSDVDLTV
+433 VVLSDVDLTV

-557 NGMGLSGGQ
+557 NGLGLSGGQ

-607 AEGRTVL
+607 AAGRTVL

-637 TPVAP
+637 TPA
-642 APGGPGS
+642 GP
-649 AGTEPDAAAPAA
+649 EPAA
-661 PESEA
+661 PGPGTTGPGTTESEA

>member
-19 VRGRRAAI
+19 VRGRRAGA
-27 ASFVLAVLGSLAQA
+27 ASFALAVLSSLAQA
-41 WALVGLGRALG
+41 WALVGLGRGLG
-52 ALLTAGGGAVAA
+52 ALL
-64 SVAGIAG
+64 
-71 TAGGGAAGGGAAA
+71 AAGAGATDPS
-84 AGAWRPLL
+84 AWRPLL

-104 CQIGVEVLSRTSAT
+104 CQIGVEALSRTSAA

-129 AHLFDLGP
+129 GHLFDLGP

-172 AFASPALVLA
+172 SFASPALVLA

-195 LLVAVVLVPGFIIAL
+195 LLMAVVLVPGFIIAL
-210 HLKVRR
+210 HLRVRR

-349 ARRPDGAAPDDGG
+349 ARRAPGAAPDDGA
-362 PVAPPGGRDDAAPA
+362 PAAPPGGRDDAAPA
-376 LSLHRVTASWAGGGP
+376 LSLRRVTASWAGDGV
-391 GSDGARGRAGRGG
+391 GSDGARSHGDRAGRDGAGG
-404 ASGRGGHGGHGEH
+404 RDGD
-417 AGRGGPGG
+417 
-425 PGGPGRGR
+425 
-433 EGAGAVVLSDVDLTV
+433 GAVVLSDVDLTV
-448 ARGEHVALIGPSGAG
+448 ARGEHVALVGPSGAG

-557 NGMGLSGGQ
+557 NGLGLSGGQ

-607 AEGRTVL
+607 AAGRTVL

-642 APGGPGS
+642 EPAVPGPAGPEPAVPGPG
-649 AGTEPDAAAPAA
+649 TT
-661 PESEA
+661 ESEA

>member
-1 MARAHGRGS
+1 MARVHGRGS

-19 VRGRRAAI
+19 VRGRRADA
-27 ASFVLAVLGSLAQA
+27 ASFALAVLSSLAQA
-41 WALVGLGRALG
+41 WALVGLGRGLG
-52 ALLTAGGGAVAA
+52 ALLAAGSGATGSGATAP
-64 SVAGIAG
+64 
-71 TAGGGAAGGGAAA
+71 GAAGP
-84 AGAWRPLL
+84 GAWRPLL

-104 CQIGVEVLSRTSAT
+104 CQIGVEALSRTSAA

-142 LRSGSTVSLLTDGVE
+142 LRSGSTVSLLTDGAE

-349 ARRPDGAAPDDGG
+349 ARRAPGAAPDDGA
-362 PVAPPGGRDDAAPA
+362 PAVPPGGRDDAAPA
-376 LSLHRVTASWAGGGP
+376 LSLRRVTASWAGDGAGA
-391 GSDGARGRAGRGG
+391 DGARSHGDRAGRDGAGG
-404 ASGRGGHGGHGEH
+404 RDGD
-417 AGRGGPGG
+417 
-425 PGGPGRGR
+425 
-433 EGAGAVVLSDVDLTV
+433 GAVVLSDVDLTV
-448 ARGEHVALIGPSGAG
+448 ARGEHVALVGPSGAG

-557 NGMGLSGGQ
+557 NGLGLSGGQ

-607 AEGRTVL
+607 AAGRTVL

-637 TPVAP
+637 TPA
-642 APGGPGS
+642 GP
-649 AGTEPDAAAPAA
+649 EPAA
-661 PESEA
+661 PGPGTTGPGTTESEA

>member
-64 SVAGIAG
+64 SAAGIAG
-71 TAGGGAAGGGAAA
+71 TAGGGAVA

-142 LRSGSTVSLLTDGVE
+142 LRSGSTVSLLTDGAE

-376 LSLHRVTASWAGGGP
+376 LSLHRVTASWAG
-391 GSDGARGRAGRGG
+391 D
-404 ASGRGGHGGHGEH
+404 
-417 AGRGGPGG
+417 
-425 PGGPGRGR
+425 
-433 EGAGAVVLSDVDLTV
+433 GAGADVLSDVDLTV

-557 NGMGLSGGQ
+557 NGLGLSGGQ

-607 AEGRTVL
+607 AAGRTVL

-637 TPVAP
+637 TPVGPEP
-642 APGGPGS
+642 AVPGPG
-649 AGTEPDAAAPAA
+649 TT
-661 PESEA
+661 ESEA

>member
-10 TTPTIPIGT
+10 ATPTIPIGT
-19 VRGRRAAI
+19 VRGRRANAV
-27 ASFVLAVLGSLAQA
+27 SFALTVLSSLAQA
-41 WALVGLGRALG
+41 WALVGLGRSLG
-52 ALLTAGGGAVAA
+52 ALLTAGSGSAA
-64 SVAGIAG
+64 P
-71 TAGGGAAGGGAAA
+71 GAAGS
-84 AGAWRPLL
+84 GAWRPLL
-92 LQAVLAAAAAGA
+92 LQAVLAAAVAGA
-104 CQIGVEVLSRTSAT
+104 CQIGVEALSRTSAA

-142 LRSGSTVSLLTDGVE
+142 LRSGSTVSLLTDGAE

-210 HLKVRR
+210 HLRVRR

-349 ARRPDGAAPDDGG
+349 TRRPDGAAPDDGG

-376 LSLHRVTASWAGGGP
+376 LSLHRVTASWAGGGS
-391 GSDGARGRAGRGG
+391 GSDGARGRGDRGRAAGRDD
-404 ASGRGGHGGHGEH
+404 R
-417 AGRGGPGG
+417 AGRDGDGG
-425 PGGPGRGR
+425 RD
-433 EGAGAVVLSDVDLTV
+433 GAGDVVLSDVDLTV
-448 ARGEHVALIGPSGAG
+448 ARGEHVALVGPSGAG

-510 FAGTIADN
+510 FAGTIAYN
-518 LRLADPTA
+518 LRLADPA
-526 TPERMWRAL
+526 AGPERMWQAL

-540 AQEVRL
+540 AEEVRL

-557 NGMGLSGGQ
+557 NGLGLSGGQ

-607 AEGRTVL
+607 AAGRTVL

-642 APGGPGS
+642 AG
-649 AGTEPDAAAPAA
+649 AT